1 MNCVNCGG
9 GLKPFGNRPYF
20 RCPYCET
27 FHFPEELADGVA
39 VVGGATPHDCP
50 VCAERLTNA
59 AIDGHAVGYCGNCR
73 GFLAS
78 NAAFTRIVQRK
89 RARNGSTAQVALPF
103 GPDELKR
110 RVKCPGCRK
119 PMDTHP
125 YHAGGNAVIDTCHR
139 CYLVWLDAGEI
150 TVLGQYVGKSAPPV
164 RSIDTGGAPDSPS
177 APTEEGQITLFGFPI
192 RFGD

>member
-1 MNCVNCGG
+1 MNCFNCGG
-9 GLKPFGNRPYF
+9 GLKPVGNRPYF

-39 VVGGATPHDCP
+39 VVGGSTTHECP

-59 AIDGHAVGYCGNCR
+59 AIDGHAIGYCHTCR
-73 GFLAS
+73 GFLAP
-78 NAAFTRIVQRK
+78 NATFNQIVQLK
-89 RARNGSTAQVALPF
+89 RARNGATDPVALPF
-103 GPDELKR
+103 SPDELKR
-110 RVKCPGCRK
+110 RVTCPGCRK

-139 CYLVWLDAGEI
+139 CCLVWLDAGEI
-150 TVLGQYVGKSAPPV
+150 TVLGSYVGKGAPPV
-164 RSIDTGGAPDSPS
+164 RGADAYGTPDSP
-177 APTEEGQITLFGFPI
+177 PTPPEEGHITLFGFPI